1 MKVMLPDL
9 GSWHSDLQR
18 GSMNTLTSLPPP
30 LANLLV
36 GLPIGREDM
45 GAC

>member
-30 LANLLV
+30 LANLLAV
-36 GLPIGREDM
+36 VPNGREDK